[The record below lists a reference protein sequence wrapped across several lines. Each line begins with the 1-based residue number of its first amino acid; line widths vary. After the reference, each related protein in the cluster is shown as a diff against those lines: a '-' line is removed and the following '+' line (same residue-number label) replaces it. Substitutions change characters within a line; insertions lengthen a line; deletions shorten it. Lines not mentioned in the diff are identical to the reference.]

1 MMVPFDVWPPAP
13 EGSEE
18 ARPLASDLRCA
29 AVDAVGM
36 RRWVGGD
43 INNAPNLTNHFF

>member
-1 MMVPFDVWPPAP
+1 MMSLLICAPALERDRRKHAPPLP
-13 EGSEE
+13 EQGV
-18 ARPLASDLRCA
+18 RCA

-43 INNAPNLTNHFF
+43 INNAPD